1 MLKKSITY
9 ETYSGETV
17 TEDFYFH
24 LTKAELV
31 ELEMSHKDGL
41 SESLKKIVATEDGKE
56 IIKEFKNII
65 LKAYGQKSDDGRHFI
80 KNDQLRQEFESTE
93 AYSVLFMELVTDA
106 DAAAEFVSEVIPREL
121 VAEGQLALVSQEE
134 EQRPFSSRAEERRA
148 AYFTTE
154 KALEDPPSPKP
165 QKLTQVQIRE
175 MDADELKSGLT
186 SGRYEL

>member
-31 ELEMSHKDGL
+31 ELEMSHKEGL
-41 SESLKKIVATEDGKE
+41 SESLKRIVETEDGKE

-65 LKAYGQKSDDGRHFI
+65 LKAYGQKSDDGRRFI

-106 DAAAEFVSEVIPREL
+106 GAAAQFVNEVIPQGLRS
-121 VAEGQLALVSQEE
+121 EGQLALVPKETL
-134 EQRPFSSRAEERRA
+134 A
-148 AYFTTE
+148 AAAGAIVET
-154 KALEDPPSPKP
+154 AKP
-165 QKLTQVQIRE
+165 IKLTEVMIRE
-175 MDADELKSGLT
+175 MDANELKSGLT